1 MTEATET
8 VGVRLGKFLASQGI
22 SYGQFEK
29 KTGWSNGL
37 AGKVINKGVSF
48 GVDKLERIFL
58 AFPQLNPTWLITG
71 GEEMIIKPT
80 HQSHNNT
87 AATVKP
93 ADGTTSPL
101 PQVYGLE
108 NLGLTEDEAQNITTS
123 LNPVELVASLE
134 RLLVLIE
141 NNTTLPDADKK
152 RIVEPLHELRNHLF
166 HSVNQVI
173 ASEAKYRAALDA
185 IKLLAAQLKTESQQS
200 GRKK

>member
-8 VGVRLGKFLASQGI
+8 VGVRLGKFLVSQGI

-71 GEEMIIKPT
+71 GEDMII
-80 HQSHNNT
+80 QSGNQGKAQHIEKT
-87 AATVKP
+87 P
-93 ADGTTSPL
+93 DDPTSPL
-101 PQVYGLE
+101 SGTVDLQNMGLP
-108 NLGLTEDEAQNITTS
+108 EAEAAALAKDVTNT
-123 LNPVELVASLE
+123 LNPVRLVASLE

-141 NNTTLPDADKK
+141 NHPALPNADKGTIL
-152 RIVEPLHELRNHLF
+152 RPLHELRNQLF
-166 HSVNQVI
+166 LSVNQMI
-173 ASEAKYRAALDA
+173 ASEAKYQAAMDA
-185 IKLLAAQLKTESQQS
+185 IKLLAAQSQA
-200 GRKK
+200 GHNDKRK